1 MRGRAAYPPPCFT
14 RQRGGPG
21 PGTRDLGPRA
31 DGVPQFGL
39 PRSDGV
45 PLFGLPRADGVPRLG
60 GGEAVGARGRAMG
73 AGSGPDP

>member
-31 DGVPQFGL
+31 DGVPQFGS
-39 PRSDGV
+39 PRADGV
-45 PLFGLPRADGVPRLG
+45 PLFGLPRTDGVPRLG
-60 GGEAVGARGRAMG
+60 G
-73 AGSGPDP
+73 